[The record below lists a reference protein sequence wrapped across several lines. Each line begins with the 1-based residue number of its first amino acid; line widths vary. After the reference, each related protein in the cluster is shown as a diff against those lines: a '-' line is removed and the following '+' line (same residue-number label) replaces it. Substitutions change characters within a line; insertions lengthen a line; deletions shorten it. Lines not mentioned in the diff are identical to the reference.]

1 MKYRSFLSLTDDEI
15 IFAMEDIFHC
25 TEIYHILRYKKNNE
39 IHVKAA
45 IPFQDDTIRETVILE
60 EDKLQAPWIDS
71 WEEEKRWEQ
80 FLLAKGCHSLLE
92 DNPYLEQSYYLVS
105 SNGYDI
111 KYASYCSKEAAVGA
125 MKQAYE
131 EAMPEEWDEDCEEMS
146 YLADEDAILH
156 INGIA
161 ILVWKIIP
169 QSDFQSR
176 KVPLPVKKK
185 EILIDGE
192 TATQIENDLKSDDIK
207 DLWKKY
213 DPSLTDSY
221 SADFGDGIEMDI
233 RFCCGDLDDATSGN
247 PLWTEAVLFEN
258 GVQVACTDTEFYF
271 LGKWEL
277 EYMGTRY
284 CVEVKTK

>member
-1 MKYRSFLSLTDDEI
+1 MKYRNFLSLTDDEI
-15 IFAMEDIFHC
+15 IFAMKDIFRC
-25 TEIYHILRYKKNNE
+25 TEIYRILRCKKDNE
-39 IHVKAA
+39 IHVETK
-45 IPFQDDTIRETVILE
+45 IPLQDEIIRETVILKGN
-60 EDKLQAPWIDS
+60 DLQAPWIDS

-125 MKQAYE
+125 MKQAYK
-131 EAMPEEWDEDCEEMS
+131 EAIPEEWDEDCEEMS

-169 QSDFQSR
+169 QSDFQFR

-185 EILIDGE
+185 KSLLMEKR
-192 TATQIENDLKSDDIK
+192 QHKLKMI
-207 DLWKKY
+207 
-213 DPSLTDSY
+213 
-221 SADFGDGIEMDI
+221 
-233 RFCCGDLDDATSGN
+233 
-247 PLWTEAVLFEN
+247 
-258 GVQVACTDTEFYF
+258 
-271 LGKWEL
+271 
-277 EYMGTRY
+277 
-284 CVEVKTK
+284 